1 MKNDRVYLRHILD
14 TISDIEKFV
23 QGISEQEFSRNKE
36 KQYAVLRA
44 LEIIGE
50 ASKNLSREMKDENS
64 AIDWRNIAGMRDKLI
79 HAYFGVNLPLVW
91 ETVKN
96 DLPQLK
102 KQASKMLENVN
113 SAS

>member
-1 MKNDRVYLRHILD
+1 MKNDNVYLKHILD
-14 TISDIEKFV
+14 AISDIGKFM
-23 QGISEQEFSRNKE
+23 QGVSEEEFFKNRE

-50 ASKNLSREMKDENS
+50 ATKNLSSELKAKSSEV
-64 AIDWRNIAGMRDKLI
+64 DWKNIAGMRDKLI

-91 ETVKN
+91 ETVKK

-102 KQASKMLENVN
+102 KQIQKILKNLN